1 MSAAAACLLARLSPG
16 GLTPEAADSRLL
28 ALARRGDPSALD
40 ELVRRH
46 QTVVYNLAYRMLR
59 QREDAEDV
67 TQEAFLKA
75 FEALPRLKDDAAFRS
90 WLSRIAANL
99 CLMRLRSRP
108 ERAGLPSEVDRMP
121 AYGRS
126 ESHSGA
132 DVAISVRD
140 AIAQL
145 PPKYR
150 LAVVA
155 FYIEGRS
162 YKEAA
167 RLTGVPVLTL
177 KTRLYRARRM
187 LRDLLGPL
195 VLREG
200 NPEDE
205 M

>member
-1 MSAAAACLLARLSPG
+1 MNAAAACLLARLSPS
-16 GLTPEAADSRLL
+16 GLAPGAADSGLI

-46 QTVVYNLAYRMLR
+46 QNRVYNLTYRMLR

-75 FEALPRLKDDAAFRS
+75 FQALPRLKDDAAFRS
-90 WLSRIAANL
+90 WLCRIAANL

-108 ERAGLPSEVDRMP
+108 HAETPWDAAAE
-121 AYGRS
+121 A
-126 ESHSGA
+126 EQA
-132 DVAISVRD
+132 AEQDVAPEIVEKLRNAMAD
-140 AIAQL
+140 L

-150 LAVVA
+150 LAVIA

-162 YKEAA
+162 YNEAA
-167 RLTGVPVLTL
+167 RMAGVPVLTF

-187 LRDLLGPL
+187 LRDLLSEKL
-195 VLREG
+195 AAEG
-200 NPEDE
+200 ESTL
-205 M
+205 

>member
-1 MSAAAACLLARLSPG
+1 VSGAAACLLARLSPG
-16 GLTPEAADSRLL
+16 SVAPDVADSNSV

-59 QREDAEDV
+59 HREDAEDV

-90 WLSRIAANL
+90 WLCRIAANL

-108 ERAGLPSEVDRMP
+108 ERAELPTDVEAMP
-121 AYGRS
+121 AYEQS
-126 ESHSGA
+126 ESRSGVE
-132 DVAISVRD
+132 VAISVRD

-155 FYIEGRS
+155 FYMEGRS

-167 RLTGVPVLTL
+167 RLAGVPVLTL

-187 LRDLLGPL
+187 LRDLLGPS

-200 NPEDE
+200 NPNDE